1 MFKRSKYLLSSM
13 GLASVLY
20 AVALPGA
27 AANLPAVQHYAGNT
41 FITGGIGLDEST
53 AMRGEMKNW
62 PLAMLF
68 AQKQGQGAEYVA
80 DVHVVLTDHKGHA
93 AIDAVSQGP
102 FMLASVQPGTY
113 QLAATLGNKT
123 LHQTVNVK
131 KDKSAKVS
139 FIWPVGTGA
148 MH

>member
-1 MFKRSKYLLSSM
+1 MYKRSKYLLSSV
-13 GLASVLY
+13 GLASVLC

-27 AANLPAVQHYAGNT
+27 AANLPAVQHSGDNT
-41 FITGGIGLDEST
+41 FITGGVGLDGST
-53 AMRGEMKNW
+53 AMKGEIKNW

-80 DVHVVLTDHKGHA
+80 DVHVVLTDDKGHA

-113 QLAATLGNKT
+113 QIAATLDNKT
-123 LHQTVNVK
+123 LHQSVNVK
-131 KDKSAKVS
+131 KGEPAKVT